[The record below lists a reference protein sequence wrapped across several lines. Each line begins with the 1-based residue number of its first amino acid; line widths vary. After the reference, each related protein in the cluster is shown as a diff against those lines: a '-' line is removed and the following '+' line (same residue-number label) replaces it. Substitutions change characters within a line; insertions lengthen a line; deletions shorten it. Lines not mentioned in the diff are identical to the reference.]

1 MTNSERFTQAHKT
14 AKQIRDCFSSYRG
27 AFAFALTEI
36 YAMEKTHEEK
46 TTAGTWNTVPDWF
59 QAKSALSAYAFNDK
73 QIVGETEK
81 ALKVRT
87 AVNWGPG
94 LTIVKEVWIPKS
106 VCKRGLHESDLG
118 EYGAKP
124 FEYDMIARSIDD
136 GRDCFEFS
144 REYLSWVKS
153 CCA

>member
-1 MTNSERFTQAHKT
+1 MTNSERFIQAHKT
-14 AKQIRDCFSSYRG
+14 AKQIRDCFSNYRG
-27 AFAFALTEI
+27 AFAFALMEI
-36 YAMEKTHEEK
+36 YAMEKQEK
-46 TTAGTWNTVPDWF
+46 TTGEWNTVPDWF
-59 QAKSALSAYAFNDK
+59 QAKSDLSAYAFNDK

-87 AVNWGPG
+87 AVNWGNG
-94 LTIVKEVWIPKS
+94 LSIIKEVWIPKS
-106 VCKRGLHESDLG
+106 VCKRGSHESDLG

-124 FEYDMIARSIDD
+124 FEYDMIARSIED

>member
-1 MTNSERFTQAHKT
+1 MTNSERFTEAHKT
-14 AKQIRDCFSSYRG
+14 TKQIRRCFGAYRD

-46 TTAGTWNTVPDWF
+46 TTGEWNTVPDWF
-59 QAKSALSAYAFNDK
+59 QAKSGLSAYAFNNK

-87 AVNWGPG
+87 AVNWGNG
-94 LTIVKEVWIPKS
+94 LSIIKKVWIPKS
-106 VCKRGLHESDLG
+106 VCKRGLHESELG

-124 FEYDMIARSIDD
+124 FEYERIARSIDD
-136 GRDCFEFS
+136 GIDCFEFS
-144 REYLSWVKS
+144 REYFSWVKS

>member
-1 MTNSERFTQAHKT
+1 MTNSERFIEARKT

-27 AFAFALTEI
+27 AFVFALKEI
-36 YAMEKTHEEK
+36 YTMERQEK
-46 TTAGTWNTVPDWF
+46 TTGTWNTVPDWF
-59 QAKSALSAYAFNDK
+59 QAKSGLSAYAFNDK

-87 AVNWGPG
+87 AVNWGNG
-94 LTIVKEVWIPKS
+94 LSIIKEVWIPRS
-106 VCKRGLHESDLG
+106 ICKRGLRESDLG

-124 FEYDMIARSIDD
+124 FEYDLIVRSIDN
-136 GRDCFEFS
+136 GTDCFEFS
-144 REYLSWVKS
+144 REYIGWVKA

>member
-1 MTNSERFTQAHKT
+1 MTNSARFIEAHKT
-14 AKQIRDCFSSYRG
+14 AKQIRDCFSAYRD
-27 AFAFALTEI
+27 AFAFALMEI
-36 YAMEKTHEEK
+36 YATEKQEK
-46 TTAGTWNTVPDWF
+46 TTGEWNTVPDWF
-59 QAKSALSAYAFNDK
+59 QAKSGLSAYAFNDK

-87 AVNWGPG
+87 AVNWGNG
-94 LTIVKEVWIPKS
+94 LSIIKEVWIPKS
-106 VCKRGLHESDLG
+106 VCKRGLHESELG

-124 FEYDMIARSIDD
+124 FEYDMIARSIED

-144 REYLSWVKS
+144 REYFRWVKS

>member
-1 MTNSERFTQAHKT
+1 MTNSDRFIQAHKT
-14 AKQIRDCFSSYRG
+14 AKQIHDCFSSYRD

-36 YAMEKTHEEK
+36 YAMERQEK
-46 TTAGTWNTVPDWF
+46 TTGEWNTVPDWF
-59 QAKSALSAYAFNDK
+59 QAKSGLSAYAFNDK

-87 AVNWGPG
+87 AVNWGNG
-94 LTIVKEVWIPKS
+94 LSIIKEVWIPRS
-106 VCKRGLHESDLG
+106 ICKRGLHESELG

-124 FEYDMIARSIDD
+124 FEYEMIARSIDD
-136 GRDCFEFS
+136 GTDCFEFS
-144 REYLSWVKS
+144 REYISWVKS

>member
-1 MTNSERFTQAHKT
+1 MTNSERVIQAHKT

-27 AFAFALTEI
+27 AFAFALKEI

-46 TTAGTWNTVPDWF
+46 TTGEWNTVPDWF
-59 QAKSALSAYAFNDK
+59 QAKSGLSAYAFNDK

-87 AVNWGPG
+87 AVNWGNG
-94 LTIVKEVWIPKS
+94 LSIIKEVWIPRS
-106 VCKRGLHESDLG
+106 ICKRGLHESELG
-118 EYGAKP
+118 EYGAIP
-124 FEYDMIARSIDD
+124 FEYETIARSIDD
-136 GRDCFEFS
+136 GIDCFEFS
-144 REYLSWVKS
+144 REYFSRVKS

>member
-1 MTNSERFTQAHKT
+1 MTNSERFIEAHKT
-14 AKQIRDCFSSYRG
+14 AKRIRDCFSNYRG
-27 AFAFALTEI
+27 AFAFALMEI
-36 YAMEKTHEEK
+36 YAMEKQKK
-46 TTAGTWNTVPDWF
+46 TICEWNTVPDWF
-59 QAKSALSAYAFNDK
+59 QAKSDLSAYAFNDK

-87 AVNWGPG
+87 AVNWGNG
-94 LTIVKEVWIPKS
+94 LSIIKEVWIPKS

-136 GRDCFEFS
+136 GIDCFEFS
-144 REYLSWVKS
+144 RDYLSWVKS